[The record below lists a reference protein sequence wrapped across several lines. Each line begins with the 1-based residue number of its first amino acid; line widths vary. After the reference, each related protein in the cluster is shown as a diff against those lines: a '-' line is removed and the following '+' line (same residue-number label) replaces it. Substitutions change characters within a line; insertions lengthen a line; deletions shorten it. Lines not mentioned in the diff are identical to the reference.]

1 MQDKPE
7 TSSVTQSVS
16 SGSNRCEM
24 LVEYLELFGQPI
36 AVTNVVALPVDADG
50 MPL

>member
-1 MQDKPE
+1 MQDKSK

-16 SGSNRCEM
+16 GGSNRCEM
-24 LVEYLELFGQPI
+24 LVEYLELFGKTI
-36 AVTNVVALPVDADG
+36 AVTNVVALTVDADG